1 MEYDKGLQE
10 CKGVL
15 RFEVSSGSEKVEAF
29 LSKATCEAAQK
40 RVPDESSLIA
50 FYQQH
55 QSILESI
62 VLDKISAGA
71 RHPVVVM
78 ARDLQS
84 QPGATDFL
92 CKRVGVQLMTMRS
105 PN

>member
-1 MEYDKGLQE
+1 MADDKGLQE
-10 CKGVL
+10 CKGLL

-40 RVPDESSLIA
+40 GVPDESSLID

-55 QSILESI
+55 QSILDRI

-78 ARDLQS
+78 ARDLQPQS
-84 QPGATDFL
+84 GASDLL
-92 CKRVGVQLMTMRS
+92 CKRVGAQLMAM
-105 PN
+105 